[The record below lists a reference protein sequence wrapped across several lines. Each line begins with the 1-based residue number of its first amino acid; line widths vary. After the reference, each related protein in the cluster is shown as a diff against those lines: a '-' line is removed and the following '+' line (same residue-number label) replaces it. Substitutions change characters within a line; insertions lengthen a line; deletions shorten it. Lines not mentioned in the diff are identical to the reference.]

1 MTHRTRLLLALLLT
15 LVIGSM
21 WMAPRVS
28 APNER
33 TRIYLAHA
41 IVTRHELQV
50 TPEWDR
56 WGQIFDIARYKDQFY
71 SDKAPGSS
79 LLIVPAV
86 AVYTEMNPDYTIE
99 DLLMVARRFMLI
111 ATCLALLALGATLVR
126 LGVSEPLAALAM
138 GTLALGSNLLHYG
151 HSFFGHGLVMT
162 CILLMCWAMV
172 AALQQQDRRK
182 QVALLLAAGL
192 CSGGAFAIEYQGA
205 LITLALLAGLLIDP
219 QTRHPRIWLPAMVG
233 AVPPVLVTLGYNY
246 LAFDNPFTTSYGLLY
261 FEVSKEVHA
270 RGLWGISLPAPD
282 AIRGL
287 LLSPARGLLF
297 SCPAL
302 LFGLSLKPDTQPGPR
317 WLHATLLLIMGA
329 YLYVVTSF
337 GVWAAGWGLG
347 PRLLIPILGP
357 MALLYGLRLP
367 QLMQGRAAAP
377 MLALVLLSALSN
389 LLITVTFAEVPS
401 EILVPLRASALPLLA
416 RGSFSPALLPGWLL
430 IGTISACII
439 AALVAF
445 IRYVR
450 PKMDWR
456 LGLLVAIVWPLLM
469 WTFPE
474 PHRAAVKGHV
484 DYATRIN
491 KR

>member
-1 MTHRTRLLLALLLT
+1 
-15 LVIGSM
+15 
-21 WMAPRVS
+21 MAPSVS

-33 TRIYLAHA
+33 TRLYLAHA
-41 IVTRHELQV
+41 IVTRGELQV
-50 TPEWDR
+50 THEWNR

-79 LLIVPAV
+79 LLIAPAV
-86 AVYTEMNPDYTIE
+86 AVYTKINPDYTIE
-99 DLLMVARRFMLI
+99 DLLMVGRRFMLI

-138 GTLALGSNLLHYG
+138 GTLALGSNLVHYG

-162 CILLMCWAMV
+162 CILGMCWAMV
-172 AALQQQDRRK
+172 AALQQEDRRR
-182 QVALLLAAGL
+182 QLGLLLLAGL
-192 CSGGAFAIEYQGA
+192 CSGGAFAVEYQGA
-205 LITLALLAGLLIDP
+205 LITLALLAGLLLDP
-219 QTRHPRIWLPAMVG
+219 QTRHPRIWLPAMLG

-282 AIRGL
+282 AICGL

-302 LFGLSLKPDTQPGPR
+302 LCGLSLEPATQPSPR
-317 WLHATLLLIMGA
+317 WLRATLLLILGA
-329 YLYVVTSF
+329 YMYVVTSF

-347 PRLLIPILGP
+347 PRLLIPILAP
-357 MALLYGLRLP
+357 LALLYGLRLP
-367 QLMQGRAAAP
+367 LLMRSRAAAP
-377 MLALVLLSALSN
+377 LLALSLVSALSN
-389 LLITVTFAEVPS
+389 LLLTVTFAEVPS
-401 EILVPLRASALPLLA
+401 EILVPLRSIALPLLMQ
-416 RGSFSPALLPGWLL
+416 GSFSPGLLPGWLL
-430 IGTISACII
+430 IALVSACLV
-439 AALVAF
+439 AALVALV
-445 IRYVR
+445 RHVR

-456 LGLLVAIVWPLLM
+456 LGLLVALIWPLLM

-474 PHRAAVKGHV
+474 PNRAAVKSHL
-484 DYATRIN
+484 DFAMRIN